1 MALLLVV
8 MMGLGGCGTR
18 SAPWRHDVVSHVR
31 GVRPGPVR
39 AAQLVAGETGW
50 VLAANVLAV
59 TSDAGLTWTP
69 VTPPG
74 VRARLIRGVYFRDA
88 RRGWVVSA
96 LARDRGQLQLSV
108 TADGGA
114 TWRTTPIG
122 RPDPVFAYSETAP
135 AYVDF
140 ADSRHG
146 WVEAMAA
153 TGSGVPAWGVLL
165 HTSNG
170 GATWQRLPAPA
181 GGPVEF
187 VSPADGWLAPAAQP
201 GTTAAGKLYVT
212 RDAGR
217 TWHPVA
223 VTAPGYRPDQV
234 TFTIPAF
241 TIPSG
246 VVLAA
251 FDNGARS
258 AARFYQTRDRGASW
272 QPAAAVPA
280 RNPAHGE
287 VTPAAAAAGPGN
299 WWAVVIDGA
308 HVAHVT
314 QAGARQVLIDPIW
327 QPGPPGGIGD
337 VSFTPAGAGWA
348 VGNAD
353 RCAASKSRC
362 TDTIRLY
369 TTADGGRHWTR
380 ILSRTEP
387 I

>member
-1 MALLLVV
+1 MALLVAV
-8 MMGLGGCGTR
+8 TIGLGGCGSR
-18 SAPWRHDVVSHVR
+18 SAPRRHDVASHVR

-50 VLAANVLAV
+50 VLAANELAV
-59 TSDAGLTWTP
+59 TSDAGRTWTP
-69 VTPPG
+69 VTPPR

-88 RRGWVVSA
+88 RRGWVVSSR
-96 LARDRGQLQLSV
+96 ARDAGQLQLSV

-140 ADSRHG
+140 ADSRDC
-146 WVEAMAA
+146 WVEAMTA
-153 TGSGVPAWGVLL
+153 TGSGVPAQGVLL
-165 HTSNG
+165 HTSDG
-170 GATWQRLPAPA
+170 GATWERLPAPA
-181 GGPVEF
+181 DGPVEF
-187 VSPADGWLAPAAQP
+187 VSAADGWLAPAAQP
-201 GTTAAGKLYVT
+201 GTTAAGTLWVT

-223 VTAPGYRPDQV
+223 VTAPGYRPDRV

-241 TIPSG
+241 TAPSG

-251 FDNGARS
+251 FANGTRS

-280 RNPAHGE
+280 RSPAHGD
-287 VTPAAAAAGPGN
+287 VTPAAAAGPGN
-299 WWAVVIDGA
+299 WWAVAINGAVI
-308 HVAHVT
+308 AHVT
-314 QAGARQVLIDPIW
+314 QAGARQTLIDPSW

-353 RCAASKSRC
+353 RCAAFKSRC

-369 TTADGGRHWTR
+369 ATADGGRHWTR
-380 ILSRTEP
+380 MLSRTEP